1 MTSLE
6 LVNIRKDYGSAT
18 AVADMNMDI
27 RTGELVSLLGPS
39 GCGKTTTLRMVAG
52 FVKPTS
58 GTILINGRDVTEL
71 APYERNTALVFQSY
85 ALFPHMT
92 VAQNVGFGLEMRKV
106 GKSDREAQSIEALKR
121 VRLDHLADRYPR
133 QLSGG
138 QQQRVALARGLVL
151 NPDVFLLDEPLSNL
165 DAKLRGEVRSEIR
178 SLQQSLELTTLM
190 VTHDQEEALT
200 MSDRL
205 VLMEAGGVRQAG
217 TAQDLYER
225 PASAFVADF
234 VGRSNVIA
242 GRMEGEKF
250 YTSDGVA
257 LPPAAGSGAV
267 TAARF
272 YTVRPEKISLSP
284 ANPQADAA
292 PAGLDATLREVLY
305 LGAMTEYTVAMG
317 QTKITVISPTPGP
330 DDTRAALR
338 NGDPVRLHWD
348 SASARLLNA

>member
-1 MTSLE
+1 MKSLE
-6 LVNIRKDYGSAT
+6 LINIRKEYGEAI
-18 AVADMNMDI
+18 AVADMNMQI
-27 RTGELVSLLGPS
+27 QRGELVSLLGPS

-52 FVKPTS
+52 FIAPTS
-58 GTILINGRDVTEL
+58 GSVVLDGRDVTDL

-106 GKSDREAQSIEALKR
+106 GKADREAQSLEALKR

-151 NPDVFLLDEPLSNL
+151 NPAIFLLDEPLSNL

-200 MSDRL
+200 MSDKL
-205 VLMEAGGVRQAG
+205 VLMEGGKVRQAG

-225 PASAFVADF
+225 PADSFVADF
-234 VGRSNVIA
+234 VGRSNVIE
-242 GRMEGEKF
+242 GRVEE
-250 YTSDGVA
+250 DGFHTVCGTL
-257 LPPAAGSGAV
+257 LPPAAAGQPN
-267 TAARF
+267 ARF
-272 YTVRPEKISLSP
+272 YSVRPEKI
-284 ANPQADAA
+284 AITR
-292 PAGLDATLREVLY
+292 AGDGVEGALREILY
-305 LGAMTEYTVAMG
+305 LGAQTEYTVMLG
-317 QTKITVISPTPGP
+317 ETSVTVVTATPGP
-330 DDTRAALR
+330 DDALAGLQT
-338 NGDPVRLHWD
+338 GDPVRLQWNGGD
-348 SASARLLNA
+348 ARLLDA

>member
-1 MTSLE
+1 MKSLE
-6 LVNIRKDYGSAT
+6 LINIRKEYGDAV
-18 AVADMNMDI
+18 AVADMNMQI
-27 RTGELVSLLGPS
+27 QRGELVALLGPS

-52 FVKPTS
+52 FIAPTEGS
-58 GTILINGRDVTEL
+58 VLLDGHNVTEL
-71 APYERNTALVFQSY
+71 APYDRNTALVFQSY

-106 GKSDREAQSIEALKR
+106 GRSERESQSLEALKR

-151 NPDVFLLDEPLSNL
+151 NPAIFLLDEPLSNL

-205 VLMEAGGVRQAG
+205 VLMEAGKVRQAG

-225 PASAFVADF
+225 PADSFVADF
-234 VGRSNVIA
+234 IGRSNVIE
-242 GRMEGEKF
+242 GRVEAEGF
-250 YTSDGVA
+250 QTVSGA
-257 LPPAAGSGAV
+257 LLPPAAAGKPD
-267 TAARF
+267 ARF
-272 YTVRPEKISLSP
+272 YSVRPEKIDITRDGP
-284 ANPQADAA
+284 GVEGAV
-292 PAGLDATLREVLY
+292 REILY
-305 LGAMTEYTVAMG
+305 LGAQTEYTVMLG
-317 QTKITVISPTPGP
+317 QTPLTVVAATPGP
-330 DDTRAALR
+330 DDALASLR
-338 NGDPVRLHWD
+338 TGEPVRLHWSGD
-348 SASARLLNA
+348 NARLLND